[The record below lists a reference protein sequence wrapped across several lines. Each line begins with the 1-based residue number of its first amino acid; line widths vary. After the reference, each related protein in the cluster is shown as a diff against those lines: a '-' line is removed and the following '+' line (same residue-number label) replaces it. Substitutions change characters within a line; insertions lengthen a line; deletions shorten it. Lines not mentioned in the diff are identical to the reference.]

1 MQSGCTWRTWTRTGT
16 LDFNWALFR
25 RFIADSHTN
34 PLQSICKSLYLKT
47 ETDKTSKARIN
58 ANSFSLTKTLMKLM
72 ESKWP
77 LMPLGQFFFR
87 FSIFSQ
93 SFLCNENCIDIFQV
107 SPLTAH
113 VDSKFLA
120 MWFAVR
126 FLFLPWGFRFC
137 PEVFCFCR
145 EVFGFAVTVVGHRT
159 PGSATEIKRVHFS
172 NNQFMNGILN
182 TVWL

>member
-120 MWFAVR
+120 MWFCREVFVFAVR
-126 FLFLPWGFRFC
+126 FSVLPWGILFLPWGFW
-137 PEVFCFCR
+137 FCR
-145 EVFGFAVTVVGHRT
+145 DSCGPPYPWIRHW
-159 PGSATEIKRVHFS
+159 
-172 NNQFMNGILN
+172 N
-182 TVWL
+182 